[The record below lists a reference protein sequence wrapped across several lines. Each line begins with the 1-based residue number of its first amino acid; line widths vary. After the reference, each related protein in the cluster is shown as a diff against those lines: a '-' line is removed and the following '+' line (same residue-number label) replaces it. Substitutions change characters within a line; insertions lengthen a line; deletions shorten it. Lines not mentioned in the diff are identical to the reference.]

1 VLEPWRSGTP
11 VLLGDREW
19 EPRDCALRVLEGPAL
34 APEDLALGRG
44 WQRAERS
51 GEDVTEQLLSGG
63 ATVAVLASS
72 PAAEAEA
79 TAALGGAA
87 VPWAVAR
94 AQLLA
99 GEGPARVLVVLDG
112 AEPDG
117 LGFETGL
124 AYGARPGRVVVAR
137 VGDAAP
143 PAWLR
148 GVEVMPLETAVRR
161 L

>member
-19 EPRDCALRVLEGPAL
+19 EPRECALRVLEGTTL

-44 WQRAERS
+44 WQRAERT
-51 GEDVTEQLLSGG
+51 GEDVTERLLSGG
-63 ATVAVLASS
+63 AAIAVLASS
-72 PAAEAEA
+72 AAAEARA
-79 TAALGGAA
+79 TAALGAAA
-87 VPWAVAR
+87 VPWRVAR

-99 GEGPARVLVVLDG
+99 GEGPTRVLVVLDG
-112 AEPDG
+112 TEPDG
-117 LGFETGL
+117 FAFEAGL
-124 AYGARPGRVVVAR
+124 AYGARPGRVMVAR

-143 PAWLR
+143 PGWLR
-148 GVEVMPLETAVRR
+148 GVEALTLEDALRR